1 MPVSFEFKDRIIVL
15 RMIDLYVPADI
26 QKTLLQGLTSPQ
38 TSGAVGLLFDVSRS
52 KSLRTRSNDDIIAMG
67 YFLAQHADAY
77 ARRVALVGFD
87 DFPYGM
93 MRMGR
98 VTLEHE
104 GITSEVFR
112 EETQARQWLLEDPL
126 VIADTHPS
134 PGV

>member
-1 MPVSFEFKDRIIVL
+1 MPVSFEFADRIIVL

-26 QKTLLQGLTSPQ
+26 QKTLLQGLADPG
-38 TSGAVGLLFDVSRS
+38 TSGAIGLLFDVSLS
-52 KSLRTRSNDDIIAMG
+52 KSLRIRTNDDIVAMG
-67 YFLAQHADAY
+67 YFLAQHADAF

-112 EETQARQWLLEDPL
+112 EETEARKWLLQDPP
-126 VIADTHPS
+126 IAVGRP
-134 PGV
+134 PRGE